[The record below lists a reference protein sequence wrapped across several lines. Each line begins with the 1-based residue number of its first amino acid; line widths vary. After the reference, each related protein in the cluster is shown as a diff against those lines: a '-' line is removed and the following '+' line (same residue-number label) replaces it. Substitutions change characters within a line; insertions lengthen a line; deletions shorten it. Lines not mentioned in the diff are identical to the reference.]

1 MKKCVRNVQERNIVV
16 TDRNKKMGEK
26 TMKILIIGGVAAG
39 TKTAAKLKRE
49 DRSAEVTVI
58 TKDRDIS
65 YAGCGLPYYVG
76 GLIENREEL
85 IVNTPAKYAGL
96 TGVEVKTGKEAI
108 ALCVDKKEVIVK
120 DVETGAEEAY
130 GYDKLVLTVGASPA
144 KLPIEGTDLSG
155 VFQMRTPD
163 DAENIRSY
171 VEENQVK
178 KAVVIGAGFI
188 GLEVAENLKAKG
200 VQVTVIDF
208 ASQILPNIVDAE
220 VAVYAKK
227 HLLKEGI
234 RVITGTKADAIMG
247 NDHVT
252 GVKTSAGLLRCELL
266 IMAAGIRPNTDFLQ
280 DSGLEMFKGTILV
293 DKTMKTNL
301 EDVYAAGDCVM
312 VTNRITG
319 KPQWSPMGSSANLE
333 GRTLAQVL
341 TGTKKEY
348 PGVLGTGV
356 VKLPN
361 LNIGR
366 TGLTEEQAKNAGYD
380 VVTVV
385 APTDDKAHYYPDA
398 GFFITKLIAD
408 RESHKLLGVQVL
420 GNGAVDKM
428 VDIAV
433 MGINMG
439 AVLEDFENA
448 DFAYAPPF
456 STAIHPF
463 VQAVYILLNK
473 INGNLVS
480 MTPAEY
486 AGGKAKDYKVVD
498 VGLTPSIRGAV
509 YVNLSQVNGEIEGL
523 DKEEKLLLVCA
534 KGKRGYFLQ
543 NRLRSYG
550 YKNTVVL
557 EGAQFFNDV
566 KVQYAENAVSPEE
579 ETRVKALG
587 FLRDK
592 TTLDKF
598 NGRVITR
605 NGKITADEARTI
617 AEAAEMFGSGEV
629 TMTSRLTMEIQG
641 VPFDN
646 IEPLREY
653 LMQAGLETGGTG
665 SKVRPVVSC
674 KGTTCQYG
682 LIDTFGLS
690 EEIHERFFHG
700 YSDVKLP
707 HKFKIAVGG
716 CPNNCVKPDLNDL
729 GIIGQRIPQVD
740 MEKCRGCKI
749 CRVEKNCPINVAKVV
764 DGKIVIDENSCN
776 HCGRC
781 IGKCPFN
788 AFEDYTNGYRIYI
801 GGRWGKKVA
810 QGRYLEKVFTDKEE
824 VLSVVEKAILLFREQ
839 GITGERFADTVARIG
854 FENVQEQLLGD
865 ELLSRKEENI
875 KAQKHLKGGAT
886 C

>member
-1 MKKCVRNVQERNIVV
+1 MKVLIV
-16 TDRNKKMGEK
+16 
-26 TMKILIIGGVAAG
+26 GGVAAG

-49 DRSAEVTVI
+49 DRNAEVVVI
-58 TKDRDIS
+58 TKDKDIS

-76 GLIENREEL
+76 GLIESRDEL
-85 IVNTPAKYAGL
+85 IVNTPQKYAGL
-96 TGVEVKTGKEAI
+96 TGVEVKTGKEAVGLN
-108 ALCVDKKEVIVK
+108 ADRKEITVR
-120 DVETGAEEAY
+120 DTETGTEEICS
-130 GYDKLVLTVGASPA
+130 YDKLVLAVGASPA
-144 KLPIEGTDLSG
+144 VLPVPGTDKQG
-155 VFQMRTPD
+155 VFKMRTPD
-163 DAENIRSY
+163 DAIQIRSY
-171 VEENQVK
+171 AEEHQVK

-188 GLEVAENLKAKG
+188 GLEAAENLKAKG
-200 VQVTVIDF
+200 IQVTVIDF
-208 ASQILPNIVDAE
+208 ASQILPNILDEEMA
-220 VAVYAKK
+220 AYAKK

-234 RVITGTKADAIMG
+234 RVITGTKAEEILGDSE
-247 NDHVT
+247 VT
-252 GVKTSAGLLRCELL
+252 GVKTSAGVLGCQLL
-266 IMAAGIRPNTDFLQ
+266 IMAAGIRPNTDFLT
-280 DSGLEMFKGTILV
+280 DSGIEMFRGTIMV
-293 DKTMKTNL
+293 DHTMKTSL

-319 KPQWSPMGSSANLE
+319 KPQWSPMGSSANME
-333 GRTLAQVL
+333 GRTLAQIL
-341 TGTKKEY
+341 SGKEKTY

-356 VKLPN
+356 IKLPG

-366 TGLTEEQAKNAGYD
+366 TGLTEEQAKEAGYD
-380 VVTVV
+380 VITVL
-385 APTDDKAHYYPDA
+385 APTDDKAHYYPDSS
-398 GFFITKLIAD
+398 FFITKMIAD
-408 RESHKLLGVQVL
+408 KTTHKLLGVQVF
-420 GNGAVDKM
+420 GPGAVDKM

-463 VQAVYILLNK
+463 VQVVYILLNK
-473 INGNLVS
+473 INGTMES

-486 AGGKAKDYKVVD
+486 AAGKAKDYKIVD
-498 VGLTPSIRGAV
+498 AGPAPAIRGAV
-509 YVNLSQVNGEIEGL
+509 YVDLAKVNGEVEGL

-534 KGKRGYFLQ
+534 KGKRAYFLQ
-543 NRLRSYG
+543 NRLRHYG
-550 YKNTVVL
+550 YKNTKVL
-557 EGAQFFNDV
+557 EGSLFFNDV
-566 KVQYAENAVSPEE
+566 KVQNAQAAVTPEE

-592 TTLDKF
+592 TTADKF

-605 NGKITADEARTI
+605 NGKITAEETRTI
-617 AEAAEMFGSGEV
+617 AEAAERFGSGEV

-682 LIDTFGLS
+682 LIDTFALS

-700 YSDVKLP
+700 YADVKLP

-729 GIIGQRIPQVD
+729 GIIGQRIPLVD

-749 CRVEKNCPINVAKVV
+749 CRVENNCPIKVAKVEN
-764 DGKIVIDENSCN
+764 GKIVIDENACN

-781 IGKCPFN
+781 IGKCPFH
-788 AFEDYTNGYRIYI
+788 AFDNYTNGFRVYI
-801 GGRWGKKVA
+801 GGRWGKRVA
-810 QGRYLEKVFTDKEE
+810 QGRYLDKVFTDKEE

-839 GITGERFADTVARIG
+839 GITGERFADTVARLG
-854 FENVQEQLLGD
+854 FENVQEQLLAD
-865 ELLSRKEENI
+865 DLLSRKEENI

>member
-108 ALCVDKKEVIVK
+108 ALCADKKEVIVK

-200 VQVTVIDF
+200 IQVTVIDF

-486 AGGKAKDYKVVD
+486 AAGKAKDYKVVD

-566 KVQYAENAVSPEE
+566 KVQHAENAISPEE

-617 AEAAEMFGSGEV
+617 AEAAELFGSGEV

-700 YSDVKLP
+700 YANVKLP

>member
-486 AGGKAKDYKVVD
+486 AAGKAKDYKVVD

-566 KVQYAENAVSPEE
+566 KVQHAENAVSPEE

-617 AEAAEMFGSGEV
+617 AEAAELFGSGEV

-700 YSDVKLP
+700 YANVKLP